1 MSTIASTL
9 IEPGQTPFLLPP
21 TKAVEEEEYPA
32 VVRLTIPQ
40 YHSMVTQGILE
51 DNNQV
56 EFLEGILVKKMT
68 KNRAHSLATRRL
80 RILLEGV
87 IPDGF
92 YVDSQEPTATSD
104 SEPEPDAMVIRGRPE
119 DYQLQ
124 QPEAARVALVAEVA
138 DSSLHHDRG
147 WKKRIYARA
156 GIPVYWIVNLVHRQI
171 EVFTQPGGDM
181 EKPDY
186 AECQVFTQTQDLPI
200 ILDGR
205 EIGRLAVKDALP
217 LSQELTQD

>member
-1 MSTIASTL
+1 MSTIASSL
-9 IEPGQTPFLLPP
+9 PEPALTPFLLSP
-21 TKAVEEEEYPA
+21 TKAAEEGEFPA
-32 VVRLTIPQ
+32 MVRLTIPQ
-40 YHSMVTQGILE
+40 YHQMVAQGILE

-80 RILLEGV
+80 RILLEGFV
-87 IPDGF
+87 PAGF

-104 SEPEPDAMVIRGRPE
+104 SEPEPDAMVIRGQPD

-124 QPEAARVALVAEVA
+124 QPAAAAVALIAEVA
-138 DSSLHHDRG
+138 DSSLQHDRV

-156 GIPVYWIVNLVHRQI
+156 GIPVYWIVNLVDRQI
-171 EVFTQPGGDM
+171 EVFTLPSGDV

-186 AECQVFTQTQDLPI
+186 AQCQMFTPGQDFGVV
-200 ILDGR
+200 LDGR
-205 EIGRLAVKDALP
+205 EIGRLVVKDLLA
-217 LSQELTQD
+217 

>member
-9 IEPGQTPFLLPP
+9 TEFGLTPYLLSPK
-21 TKAVEEEEYPA
+21 TVEEQGEFPTL
-32 VVRLTIPQ
+32 VRLTIPQ
-40 YHSMVTQGILE
+40 YHNMVAQGIIE

-87 IPDGF
+87 IPNGF

-104 SEPEPDAMVIRGRPE
+104 SEPEPDAMVIRGQPE

-124 QPEAARVALVAEVA
+124 QPEATHVALIAEVA
-138 DSSLHHDRG
+138 DSSLQHDRG

-156 GIPVYWIVNLVHRQI
+156 GIPTYWIVNLVNRQI
-171 EVFTQPGGDM
+171 EVFTQPSGDV
-181 EKPDY
+181 ESPDY
-186 AECQVFTQTQDLPI
+186 FQREVFVPTQDVGVV
-200 ILDGR
+200 LDGR
-205 EIGRLAVKDALP
+205 EIGRLPVKDMLP
-217 LSQELTQD
+217 SH

>member
-9 IEPGQTPFLLPP
+9 TEFGLTPILLSPNK
-21 TKAVEEEEYPA
+21 TVEEAGEFPA
-32 VVRLTIPQ
+32 LVRLTIPQ
-40 YHSMVTQGILE
+40 YHSMVAQGILE

-87 IPDGF
+87 LPNGF

-104 SEPEPDAMVIRGRPE
+104 SEPEPDAMVIRGQPE

-124 QPEAARVALVAEVA
+124 QPEAIHVALIAEVA
-138 DSSLHHDRG
+138 DSSLQHDRG

-156 GIPVYWIVNLVHRQI
+156 GIPTYWIVNLVNRQV
-171 EVFTQPGGDM
+171 EVFTQPSGDV
-181 EKPDY
+181 EFPDY
-186 AECQVFTQTQDLPI
+186 SQCQVYVPTQDVGVV
-200 ILDGR
+200 LDGK
-205 EIGRLAVKDALP
+205 EIGRLAVKDMLP
-217 LSQELTQD
+217 SH